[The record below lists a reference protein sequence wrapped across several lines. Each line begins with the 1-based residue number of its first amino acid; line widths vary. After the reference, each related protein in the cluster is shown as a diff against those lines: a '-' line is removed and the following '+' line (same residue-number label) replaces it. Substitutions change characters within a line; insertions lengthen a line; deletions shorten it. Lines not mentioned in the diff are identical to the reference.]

1 MVFGRKN
8 TGLPHQRDIKGNV
21 TVTVP
26 IPDNKPGKAPEFGQ
40 LLAGK
45 CNQFQRQAGAEI
57 LDFIIQNRGPAAKLL
72 LKLKDLFIR
81 AAFFSLPRDPAANHT
96 VKAILD
102 TLSKPG
108 IRDILVAL

>member
-57 LDFIIQNRGPAAKLL
+57 LDFIIQTRNAGFSSDAAAQTLVSGRTPEE
-72 LKLKDLFIR
+72 LFR
-81 AAFFSLPRDPAANHT
+81 RLVGSLPPAINDEAKKNDLT
-96 VKAILD
+96 TACD
-102 TLSKPG
+102 
-108 IRDILVAL
+108 